1 MAEVKAL
8 LEDIDNKLYL
18 VTRIIVAVF
27 YIRREVE
34 LETSLAGVLLS
45 QGPQEAVRF
54 SKERMSCFHRTTAAQ
69 PQETPTPHK

>member
-1 MAEVKAL
+1 
-8 LEDIDNKLYL
+8 
-18 VTRIIVAVF
+18 
-27 YIRREVE
+27 
-34 LETSLAGVLLS
+34 LS